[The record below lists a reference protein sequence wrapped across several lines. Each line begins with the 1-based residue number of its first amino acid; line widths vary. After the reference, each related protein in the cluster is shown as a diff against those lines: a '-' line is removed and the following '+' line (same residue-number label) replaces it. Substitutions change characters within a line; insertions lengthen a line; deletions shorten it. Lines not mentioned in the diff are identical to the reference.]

1 MGPGGNALDDR
12 YAINAAKTK
21 LREGYN
27 NADVDQVLS
36 VFAHGFTDMSAGL
49 PSFFGFD
56 AKTVLRAK
64 LEKLFRD
71 HNVDLAP
78 IIVDIAVA
86 GDLAIEY
93 GWHLLTLRPKAGGP
107 PEVKRTR
114 YAEMWNRDS
123 NLAWHIVFVMD
134 NVDHKPELVEDLLLK
149 LSGEPAAFDKR

>member
-12 YAINAAKTK
+12 YAINAAKTR

-36 VFAHGFTDMSAGL
+36 VFADGFTDMSAGL

-56 AKTVLRAK
+56 SKTVLRAK

-71 HNVDLAP
+71 HNVDLDP
-78 IIVDIAVA
+78 KIVDHAVA
-86 GDLAIEY
+86 GDHAIAY
-93 GWHLLTLRPKAGGP
+93 GWHMLTLRTKAGGP

-114 YAEMWNRDS
+114 Y
-123 NLAWHIVFVMD
+123 
-134 NVDHKPELVEDLLLK
+134 
-149 LSGEPAAFDKR
+149 

>member
-1 MGPGGNALDDR
+1 MSPGGNALDDR

-27 NADVDQVLS
+27 NADVEEILS
-36 VFAHGFTDMSAGL
+36 VFADGFTDMTAGE
-49 PSFFGFD
+49 PTFFGVD
-56 AKTVLRAK
+56 AKTVLRGK

-71 HNVDLAP
+71 YEVDLAP
-78 IIVDIAVA
+78 IIMDIAIA

-93 GWHLLTLRPKAGGP
+93 GWHVLTLRSKAGGP
-107 PEVKRTR
+107 PEIKRRR

-134 NVDHKPELVEDLLLK
+134 NGDQKPELVEDLLLK
-149 LSGEPAAFDKR
+149 LSAEPTAFDKS